1 MVNKKGFI
9 RTLEAVVAIILIFSF
24 IFFILPKRAEVE
36 NRIPENVQSSQ
47 QFILNEIL
55 YNSTFRDCIF
65 NYNLQ
70 DQAGTNCQAISET
83 NPSCDINLFIRKE
96 LPFNYDFACEVC
108 NQVATCIGEDVPFDK
123 SVYANSI
130 FLVKDPLANS
140 PKVLRVY
147 VWQKEI

>member
-1 MVNKKGFI
+1 MNKKGFI

-24 IFFILPKRAEVE
+24 IFFILPKQIDIET
-36 NRIPENVQSSQ
+36 RIPENVQLSQ
-47 QFILNEIL
+47 QFILNEIM

-65 NYNLQ
+65 DYNLQ
-70 DQAGTNCQAISET
+70 GETGTNCQAISDAS
-83 NPSCDINLFIRKE
+83 NNCDINTFITRQ

-130 FLVKDPLANS
+130 FLVRDPPSNS